1 MSKSNEQKELFTFDK
16 REPIRGYP
24 ELRWAGKRPFTGT
37 SYYPAQLKETYGTDT
52 DGWMNKIYWGDNLQ
66 VMSHLLKEFRGKV
79 DLIYIDPPFDSKADY
94 KKTIS
99 LRGKKAESDTS
110 TFEEKQYGDIWT
122 NDEYLQ
128 FMYERLILCRELLS
142 VTGSIYLHCDWH
154 KSHYLRGMM
163 DEVFGVS
170 NFRNEIV
177 WQRTRAAHSD
187 AVGFGKVHDTI
198 IIYSKTNNLKSNNLY
213 KEHST
218 EYLVRFNR
226 ELNGRKY
233 MLVPLHAPWR
243 STNPAP
249 ARNFFGKMIHP
260 SEGRC
265 WPSQEYID
273 DLIKQNKVELTTN
286 GTPSKRNFLDENKG
300 NPVSDWWDDII
311 PLNPVAEERL
321 DYPTQKPEALLERI
335 IKASSN
341 PGDLVFDCF
350 MGSGTTQ
357 AVAMKLGRR
366 FLGADIN
373 MGAIQTTT
381 KRLIN
386 RAKELNSQITDQ
398 TYYTGFE
405 VYNVNDYE
413 FFRNELEAK
422 RLIIE
427 ALGMQPLPDNNLW
440 DAELDGRMVAILGI
454 NRIATASEFE
464 KIVANMDLAALSRKQ
479 GLNPTKPVE
488 KVTFVCMGHDPNLKP
503 MFLEKMESLGL
514 NIDLEIVDLLRD
526 KKDLR
531 FKRESDA
538 RIVIVD
544 DSDATYSID
553 KKTKRKI
560 IKEVSLKR
568 ILQIQSFYPMNLLQK
583 LSIEHQDIEDWRE
596 LVDSVLID
604 WNYDE
609 VTFSPTTLDI
619 PDKKD
624 LVSGKYEVPEGAGRI
639 HVKITDLLSES
650 WEGTIEAD

>member
-1 MSKSNEQKELFTFDK
+1 MTNKQKELFTFDK

-142 VTGSIYLHCDWH
+142 DTGSIYLHCDWH
-154 KSHYLRGMM
+154 KSHYLRGIL
-163 DEVFGVS
+163 DEVFGADKFV
-170 NFRNEIV
+170 NEII
-177 WQRTRAAHSD
+177 WFYPSGSD
-187 AVGFGKVHDTI
+187 PSNCFNRKHDTI
-198 IIYSKTNNLKSNNLY
+198 FLY
-213 KEHST
+213 ANKNYVYNFDAVAIPYTDQQKKRFKET
-218 EYLVRFNR
+218 DE
-226 ELNGRKY
+226 NGRKFYWNVNPRGERVKTY
-233 MLVPLHAPWR
+233 MK
-243 STNPAP
+243 S
-249 ARNFFGKMIHP
+249 GI
-260 SEGRC
+260 G
-265 WPSQEYID
+265 EYDVWNIGID
-273 DLIKQNKVELTTN
+273 ATSIKEIN
-286 GTPSKRNFLDENKG
+286 
-300 NPVSDWWDDII
+300 
-311 PLNPVAEERL
+311 
-321 DYPTQKPEALLERI
+321 YPTTKPEKLLERI

-386 RAKELNSQITDQ
+386 RAKELNQALPLAKNVSPSLASMEMSPKATEGVREV
-398 TYYTGFE
+398 YYTGFE

-609 VTFSPTTLDI
+609 VTFCPTTLDI

-639 HVKITDLLSES
+639 HIKITDLLSES
-650 WEGTIEAD
+650 WEGTIEAS

>member
-1 MSKSNEQKELFTFDK
+1 MLLRFLIQINKKK
-16 REPIRGYP
+16 R
-24 ELRWAGKRPFTGT
+24 F
-37 SYYPAQLKETYGTDT
+37 KET
-52 DGWMNKIYWGDNLQ
+52 
-66 VMSHLLKEFRGKV
+66 
-79 DLIYIDPPFDSKADY
+79 
-94 KKTIS
+94 
-99 LRGKKAESDTS
+99 
-110 TFEEKQYGDIWT
+110 
-122 NDEYLQ
+122 DE
-128 FMYERLILCRELLS
+128 
-142 VTGSIYLHCDWH
+142 
-154 KSHYLRGMM
+154 
-163 DEVFGVS
+163 
-170 NFRNEIV
+170 
-177 WQRTRAAHSD
+177 
-187 AVGFGKVHDTI
+187 
-198 IIYSKTNNLKSNNLY
+198 
-213 KEHST
+213 
-218 EYLVRFNR
+218 
-226 ELNGRKY
+226 NGRKFYWNVNPRGERVKTY
-233 MLVPLHAPWR
+233 MK
-243 STNPAP
+243 S
-249 ARNFFGKMIHP
+249 GI
-260 SEGRC
+260 G
-265 WPSQEYID
+265 EYDVWNIGID
-273 DLIKQNKVELTTN
+273 ATSI
-286 GTPSKRNFLDENKG
+286 
-300 NPVSDWWDDII
+300 
-311 PLNPVAEERL
+311 
-321 DYPTQKPEALLERI
+321 ERI

-341 PGDLVFDCF
+341 PGDLVFDCV

-386 RAKELNSQITDQ
+386 RAKELNSQLTDQ

-583 LSIEHQDIEDWRE
+583 LSIEHQDIEEWRE

-609 VTFSPTTLDI
+609 VTFCPTTLDI

-639 HVKITDLLSES
+639 HIKVTDLLSES
-650 WEGTIEAD
+650 WEGTIEAS

>member
-1 MSKSNEQKELFTFDK
+1 MTNKQKELFTFDK

-37 SYYPAQLKETYGTDT
+37 SYYPAQLKESYGTET

-99 LRGKKAESDTS
+99 LRGNKAESDTS

-142 VTGSIYLHCDWH
+142 NTGSVYVHMDE
-154 KSHYLRGMM
+154 KRSHYVKAIM
-163 DEVFGVS
+163 DEVFGER
-170 NFRNEIV
+170 NFCREIIWDIQV
-177 WQRTRAAHSD
+177 LSGYKTIAPNWVR
-187 AVGFGKVHDTI
+187 GHDVI
-198 IIYSKTNNLKSNNLY
+198 LFYSKGSNKIFN
-213 KEHST
+213 KQKQPHRQ
-218 EYLVRFNR
+218 EYLDRFNKTDKD
-226 ELNGRKY
+226 GRKY
-233 MLVPLHAPWR
+233 
-243 STNPAP
+243 
-249 ARNFFGKMIHP
+249 FD
-260 SEGRC
+260 GR
-265 WPSQEYID
+265 
-273 DLIKQNKVELTTN
+273 
-286 GTPSKRNFLDENKG
+286 GTIVYLDEAIEKG
-300 NPVSDWWDDII
+300 KAVGDVWSDIMSFQQ
-311 PLNPVAEERL
+311 LATSSEKL
-321 DYPTQKPEALLERI
+321 GYPTQKPEALLERI

-386 RAKELNSQITDQ
+386 RAKELNQALPLAKNVSPSLASMEMSPKATEGVREV
-398 TYYTGFE
+398 YYTGFE

-609 VTFSPTTLDI
+609 VTFCPTTLDI

-639 HVKITDLLSES
+639 HIKITDLLSES
-650 WEGTIEAD
+650 WEGTIEAS

>member
-1 MSKSNEQKELFTFDK
+1 MTNKQKELFTFDK

-142 VTGSIYLHCDWH
+142 DTGCIYLHCDWH
-154 KSHYLRGMM
+154 RSHYLRGIL
-163 DEVFGVS
+163 DEILGYG
-170 NFRNEIV
+170 NFINEIIWCYTGPGYWKDKFV
-177 WQRTRAAHSD
+177 R
-187 AVGFGKVHDTI
+187 KHDNVFL
-198 IIYSKTNNLKSNNLY
+198 YSKSDSHTFVPQFIEYKTGIHVNKTGIVTTYGGGTKESN
-213 KEHST
+213 SA
-218 EYLVRFNR
+218 
-226 ELNGRKY
+226 EL
-233 MLVPLHAPWR
+233 
-243 STNPAP
+243 
-249 ARNFFGKMIHP
+249 
-260 SEGRC
+260 
-265 WPSQEYID
+265 
-273 DLIKQNKVELTTN
+273 
-286 GTPSKRNFLDENKG
+286 
-300 NPVSDWWDDII
+300 
-311 PLNPVAEERL
+311 EERGKPL
-321 DYPTQKPEALLERI
+321 EDYWNDIYTVDRVRSEMLAYPTQKPEALLERI

-609 VTFSPTTLDI
+609 VTFCPTTLDI

-639 HVKITDLLSES
+639 HIKITDLLSES
-650 WEGTIEAD
+650 WEGTIEAS

>member
-1 MSKSNEQKELFTFDK
+1 MTNKQKELFTFDK

-37 SYYPAQLKETYGTDT
+37 SYYPAQLKESYGTDT

-142 VTGSIYLHCDWH
+142 DTGSIYLHCDWH
-154 KSHYLRGMM
+154 KSHYLRGIL
-163 DEVFGVS
+163 DEVFGADKFV
-170 NFRNEIV
+170 NEII
-177 WQRTRAAHSD
+177 WFYPSGSD
-187 AVGFGKVHDTI
+187 PSNCFNRKHDTI
-198 IIYSKTNNLKSNNLY
+198 FLY
-213 KEHST
+213 ANKNYVYNFDAVAIPYTDQQKKRFKET
-218 EYLVRFNR
+218 DE
-226 ELNGRKY
+226 NGRKFYWNVNPRGERVKTY
-233 MLVPLHAPWR
+233 MK
-243 STNPAP
+243 S
-249 ARNFFGKMIHP
+249 GI
-260 SEGRC
+260 G
-265 WPSQEYID
+265 EYDVWNIGID
-273 DLIKQNKVELTTN
+273 ATSIKEIN
-286 GTPSKRNFLDENKG
+286 
-300 NPVSDWWDDII
+300 
-311 PLNPVAEERL
+311 
-321 DYPTQKPEALLERI
+321 YPTTKPEKLLERI

-609 VTFSPTTLDI
+609 VTFCPTTLDI

-639 HVKITDLLSES
+639 HIKITDLLSES
-650 WEGTIEAD
+650 WEGTIEAS

>member
-1 MSKSNEQKELFTFDK
+1 MIKNQKELFTFDK

-94 KKTIS
+94 KKRITLKQKS
-99 LRGKKAESDTS
+99 AASDSTS
-110 TFEEKQYGDIWT
+110 FEEKQYGDIWT

-128 FMYERLILCRELLS
+128 FMYERLILCKELLS
-142 VTGSIYLHCDWH
+142 DSGNIFVECDTARG
-154 KSHYLRGMM
+154 HYLKVIF
-163 DEVFGVS
+163 DEIFGSS
-170 NFRNEIV
+170 NFVNQVI
-177 WQRTRAAHSD
+177 WKRTFSHGD
-187 AVGFGKVHDTI
+187 VGQGAKHFGRLHDMI
-198 IIYSKTNNLKSNNLY
+198 LFYKKTSNNTMNTVYVPYTDKYINDFYRY
-213 KEHST
+213 K
-218 EYLVRFNR
+218 
-226 ELNGRKY
+226 
-233 MLVPLHAPWR
+233 
-243 STNPAP
+243 
-249 ARNFFGKMIHP
+249 
-260 SEGRC
+260 
-265 WPSQEYID
+265 
-273 DLIKQNKVELTTN
+273 
-286 GTPSKRNFLDENKG
+286 DENGKPYRLVSLLGPGGAAKG
-300 NPVSDWWDDII
+300 NPYYEFMGVTRYWVHSKEKMNQLLAEGRIIQTKPGAVPQKKRYLDESPGVPLQDIWTD
-311 PLNPVAEERL
+311 LSAVQGGATENY

-538 RIVIVD
+538 RVQIV
-544 DSDATYSID
+544 SIRN
-553 KKTKRKI
+553 KRFL
-560 IKEVSLKR
+560 E
-568 ILQIQSFYPMNLLQK
+568 IQSFYPMNLLQK

-624 LVSGKYEVPEGAGRI
+624 LVSDKYEVPEGAGRI